1 MTLHR
6 NWRLWSNKSSFHSP
20 CPSHQ
25 PEIHKLK
32 WSRDEDFDPR
42 SFWSHEHGIRAR
54 WINPT
59 DWYTH
64 SYSARKMLLRSWNM
78 NGYICFSLQSVSWA
92 FTRFFLLSNNEV
104 ENIVL
109 ATFVDCHSGSVQFDS
124 DTSRVVDGSTLQI
137 PICILTL
144 VTIQK
149 CRRPLPYFFPLLL
162 NKSITEKCSS
172 QSIILPLSRS
182 ISMLSSLHAQVG
194 SSTQIANNQLQD
206 LWTKF
211 IFSASNGRTAQLFPH
226 QVAIA
231 TSCLLLQLCQSSPAI
246 DLPM

>member
-1 MTLHR
+1 M
-6 NWRLWSNKSSFHSP
+6 
-20 CPSHQ
+20 Q
-25 PEIHKLK
+25 
-32 WSRDEDFDPR
+32 D
-42 SFWSHEHGIRAR
+42 
-54 WINPT
+54 T
-59 DWYTH
+59 DWYNSFLFCNKNASEVLEH
-64 SYSARKMLLRSWNM
+64 EWIYLLQFCNLHLELSR
-78 NGYICFSLQSVSWA
+78 V
-92 FTRFFLLSNNEV
+92 FLLSNNEV

-144 VTIQK
+144 VTIQN
-149 CRRPLPYFFPLLL
+149 CRRPFPYLFPLLL

-206 LWTKF
+206 L
-211 IFSASNGRTAQLFPH
+211 
-226 QVAIA
+226 
-231 TSCLLLQLCQSSPAI
+231 
-246 DLPM
+246 

>member
-6 NWRLWSNKSSFHSP
+6 NWRLWLNTSSKLTVSQSSAWNSWIEEIKRRGFWPKIFLITWARNPCKMNQSNRLVHSFLFCKKNAPEVLEHEWIYLLQFAICILSFH
-20 CPSHQ
+20 
-25 PEIHKLK
+25 
-32 WSRDEDFDPR
+32 
-42 SFWSHEHGIRAR
+42 
-54 WINPT
+54 
-59 DWYTH
+59 
-64 SYSARKMLLRSWNM
+64 
-78 NGYICFSLQSVSWA
+78 V
-92 FTRFFLLSNNEV
+92 FFLLSNNEV

-137 PICILTL
+137 QICILTL
-144 VTIQK
+144 VTIQN

-194 SSTQIANNQLQD
+194 SPTQIANNQLQD